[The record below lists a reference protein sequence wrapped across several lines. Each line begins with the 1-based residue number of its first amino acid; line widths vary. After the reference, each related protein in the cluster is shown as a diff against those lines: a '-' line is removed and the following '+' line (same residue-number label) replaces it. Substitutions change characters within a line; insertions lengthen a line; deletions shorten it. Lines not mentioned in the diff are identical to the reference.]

1 MKTIDITP
9 EWGGLL
15 PMLVEV
21 AVNGET
27 LKGRAEAMGHL
38 RSLAEAADA
47 QNVRA
52 RVGKRARA
60 VLEGPHMREAWIAL
74 REAGGFGSALVE
86 LWKVADSP
94 HRDMLAHAFGAVI
107 MARVSQFEEPQA

>member
-1 MKTIDITP
+1 METIDITP

-21 AVNGET
+21 AANGET
-27 LKGRAEAMGHL
+27 LKSRAEAMANL
-38 RSLAEAADA
+38 RSLVEVVDA

-52 RVGKRARA
+52 RVGTRARA

-86 LWKVADSP
+86 LWKRSEE
-94 HRDMLAHAFGAVI
+94 HTSELQ
-107 MARVSQFEEPQA
+107 SQ